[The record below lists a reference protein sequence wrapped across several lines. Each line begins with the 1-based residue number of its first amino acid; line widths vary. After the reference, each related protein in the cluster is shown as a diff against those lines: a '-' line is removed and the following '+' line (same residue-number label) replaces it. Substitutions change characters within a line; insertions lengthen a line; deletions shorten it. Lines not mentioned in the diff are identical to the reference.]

1 MTRQVNLEE
10 AQSHLLDLVEAAK
23 HGETVIIAQDNH
35 PVVQLT
41 RVTPIKRHAQFGSA
55 TGLVIMAKDFD
66 APLSDFHDNRC
77 CGDCDMDQAQR

>member
-10 AQSHLLDLVEAAK
+10 AQSHLPDLVEAAK

-41 RVTPIKRHAQFGSA
+41 RVAPIKRHAQFGSA
-55 TGLVIMAKDFD
+55 AGLVIMAKDFD
-66 APLSDFHDNRC
+66 SPLSDFHDYR
-77 CGDCDMDQAQR
+77 